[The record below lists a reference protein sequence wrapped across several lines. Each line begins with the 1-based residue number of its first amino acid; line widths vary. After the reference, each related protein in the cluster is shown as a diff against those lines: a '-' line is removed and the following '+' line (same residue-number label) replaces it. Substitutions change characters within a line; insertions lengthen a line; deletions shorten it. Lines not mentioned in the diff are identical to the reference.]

1 MSAFNTELLVKLGLE
16 LCHSCVL
23 PCVAYKPLL
32 ASMGFC
38 LENKTPQKRGVDYI
52 KISNVVAMWT
62 SQETNPFV
70 SYG

>member
-38 LENKTPQKRGVDYI
+38 LENNPPQKRGVNYI
-52 KISNVVAMWT
+52 KNIKCGRDVDIAGNKS
-62 SQETNPFV
+62 FCFI
-70 SYG
+70 